1 MNNEP
6 FLILFR
12 SIFHIMI
19 TNKTASFAKCCSLKD
34 LFFALAPDGL
44 AGSADGFDK
53 LILFLHHC
61 RYKLIH
67 VEFAMKWKKFQ

>member
-1 MNNEP
+1 MNNE
-6 FLILFR
+6 LSR

-19 TNKTASFAKCCSLKD
+19 TNKTASFGKCCSLKD

-53 LILFLHHC
+53 LKLFLHHC
-61 RYKLIH
+61 I
-67 VEFAMKWKKFQ
+67 